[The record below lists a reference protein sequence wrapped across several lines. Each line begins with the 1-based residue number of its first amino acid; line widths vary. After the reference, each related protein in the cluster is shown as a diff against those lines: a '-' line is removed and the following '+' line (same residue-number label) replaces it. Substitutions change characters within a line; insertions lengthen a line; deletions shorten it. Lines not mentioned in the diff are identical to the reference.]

1 MWASEGGC
9 ICGRFAPVT
18 EAAALAAA
26 EWVGRGDG
34 LSAEAAARHAM
45 HEALSALPFSG
56 RIVTGRTAPSECD
69 RLYLGEEIGLLT
81 GKSASGAE
89 AIDDASS
96 EPLGLGECD
105 LAVKPLEGANVLG
118 KGLDGALSMLAVG
131 PRGSLMSVPDMYMQK
146 IAVGRMGARAV
157 DMDAPV
163 EKNLKNVASALGK
176 SIKDLSVTV
185 LERPRHEDL
194 IEEVR
199 RCGCRLTLI
208 EDGDVS
214 AGIAAA
220 VEETGVDVCIGI
232 GGSTEGIVT
241 AAAMR
246 CLGGEIQARFW
257 PVSRYQVET
266 IKAMGIENVEARLTS
281 EEMAGEGVLV
291 AATAVTRGRFL
302 RGTEIRGDEAR
313 TETILMCSRC
323 HRIRVMQTIHRA
335 PLATSAVTLRKL

>member
-1 MWASEGGC
+1 VVA
-9 ICGRFAPVT
+9 GR
-18 EAAALAAA
+18 AA
-26 EWVGRGDG
+26 G
-34 LSAEAAARHAM
+34 
-45 HEALSALPFSG
+45 P
-56 RIVTGRTAPSECD
+56 ECD
-69 RLYLGEEIGLLT
+69 RLFLGEEIGLFA
-81 GKSASGAE
+81 GRDASAAE
-89 AIDDASS
+89 AVGGGAA
-96 EPLGLGECD
+96 ELLGIGEYD
-105 LAVKPLEGANVLG
+105 LAVKPLEGQSVLA

-146 IAVGRMGARAV
+146 IAVGRMGAEAI

-163 EKNLKNVASALGK
+163 EKNLKNTAAALGK
-176 SIKDLSVTV
+176 SLKDLAVTV

-194 IEEVR
+194 IEEIK

-214 AGIAAA
+214 ASIAAA
-220 VEETGVDVCIGI
+220 VEETGVDICIGI

-246 CLGGEIQARFW
+246 CLGGEIQGRFW

-266 IKAMGIENVEARLTS
+266 IKAMGIEDAEARLTS
-281 EEMAGEGVLV
+281 KEMAGEGVLV

-302 RGTEIRGDEAR
+302 RGIAIRRNEAR

-323 HRIRVMQTIHRA
+323 HKIRLIRTIHRA
-335 PLATSAVTLRKL
+335 PEAASAVALWEL